1 MITVTPSSA
10 TAATAVWIDLFAPDD
25 RDRALVET
33 GCGFR
38 LPTRANLQEI
48 ESSSRHYMEQG
59 RVFLS
64 TPFMTRDADAGVSV
78 LTPVGFVL
86 DRDRVITQR
95 FGHADLFAKLSASL
109 DGRADLGGPEA
120 FCLIIEAMI
129 DHAADHMEGIGGELD
144 QISRGIFHKSAPA
157 RKTSAETSLEATL
170 SKVGYLGERIGQV
183 RGAVLGLGRIISY
196 VAETVR
202 DWLSEDQ
209 IARFT
214 VARQDLSSLAD
225 YESHLANKVQFL
237 LDAVLGFINID
248 QNNVVKILT
257 IVSVV
262 GVPPVLIA
270 GIYGMNFKGIPEY
283 DWKYGYA
290 YALALMLVTTV
301 APLAWFRWKKWF

>member
-10 TAATAVWIDLFAPDD
+10 TTAKAFWIDLFAPDD
-25 RDRALVET
+25 SDLARVET
-33 GCGFR
+33 GCGFQ
-38 LPTRANLQEI
+38 LPTRADLQEI
-48 ESSSRHYMEQG
+48 ESSSRHYLDKG

-64 TPFMTRDADAGVSV
+64 TPFMTKDREADLSV

-86 DRDRVITQR
+86 DQDRVITQR
-95 FGHADLFAKLSASL
+95 FGHAEMFAKLGASL
-109 DGRADLGGPEA
+109 DARADLGGCEA
-120 FCLIIEAMI
+120 FCIIIEAMV
-129 DHAADHMEGIGGELD
+129 DHAADHLEGIGGELD
-144 QISRGIFHKSAPA
+144 QISRAIFYRSDPA
-157 RKTSAETSLEATL
+157 RRRSAGTDLEVTL

-183 RGAVLGLGRIISY
+183 RGAILGLGRIIPY
-196 VAETVR
+196 VTETVR
-202 DWLSEDQ
+202 DWMSEDQ
-209 IARFT
+209 IGRFS

-257 IVSVV
+257 IVSVI

-270 GIYGMNFKGIPEY
+270 GIYGMNFKVIPEFE
-283 DWKYGYA
+283 WKYGYA
-290 YALALMLVTTV
+290 YALVLMLVTTL